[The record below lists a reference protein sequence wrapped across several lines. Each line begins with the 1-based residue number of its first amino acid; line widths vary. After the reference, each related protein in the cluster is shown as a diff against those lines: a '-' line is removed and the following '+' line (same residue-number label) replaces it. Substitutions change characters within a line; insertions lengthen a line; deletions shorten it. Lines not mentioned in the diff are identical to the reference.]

1 MRRLVVLGVLGA
13 LALAAGAQATHTPQP
28 RAGLWKQSGQPDL
41 LTLRFAGGAYE
52 LRWANDTRV
61 SITTTTTCTL
71 PKGTLA
77 LKLREPTDGAWE
89 VTEMNFAG
97 GGSCSQ
103 TPEVTTAR
111 GVLIYPD
118 GKFLAICQTADTSSC
133 QVRRSY
139 TWVNDLPSDSG
150 GTSGGSGGAKSD
162 AKAPVVKALAGKA
175 KVGKVAKLRYTAYDD
190 SKGQVDTSISLYKGF
205 QLLSTT
211 GFTGLR
217 NAIKG
222 TVYSATWTPPAVWAG
237 ALRFCVQG
245 KDRAGNTSKP
255 SCAALVVSK

>member
-13 LALAAGAQATHTPQP
+13 LALAGGAQATHTPQP
-28 RAGLWKQSGQPDL
+28 RAGLWKQGGQPDL

-61 SITTTTTCTL
+61 MITTTITCTL

-77 LKLREPTDGAWE
+77 LRLREPTNGTWE
-89 VTEMNFAG
+89 VTELNFAG

-103 TPEVTTAR
+103 APAVTTSL

-118 GKFLAICQTADTSSC
+118 GKSLAICQTADTSSC
-133 QVRRSY
+133 QVRHSY
-139 TWVNDLPSDSG
+139 TWVNDLPSGSG
-150 GTSGGSGGAKSD
+150 GTSGGSGGVKAD
-162 AKAPVVKALAGKA
+162 TKAPVVKALAGKA
-175 KVGKVAKLRYTAYDD
+175 KVGKTTQLRYTAYDD
-190 SKGQVDTSISLYKGF
+190 SKGQVDTSVSLYKGS

-222 TVYSATWTPPAVWAG
+222 KVYSATWTPPAVWAG

-245 KDRAGNTSKP
+245 KDRAGNTSKQ
-255 SCAALVVSK
+255 SCAALAVSK